1 MLRRMLFA
9 AGMGYLMRR
18 LMGGRG
24 MSPGY
29 SRSGMGWGSSRWGNR
44 GW

>member
-1 MLRRMLFA
+1 MLKRIIFA

-29 SRSGMGWGSSRWGNR
+29 SRSGSRWGNR
-44 GW
+44 GMGW

>member
-1 MLRRMLFA
+1 MIFA

-18 LMGGRG
+18 FMGGRG

-29 SRSGMGWGSSRWGNR
+29 SRSGMGWGRSGFGGRGRW
-44 GW
+44 